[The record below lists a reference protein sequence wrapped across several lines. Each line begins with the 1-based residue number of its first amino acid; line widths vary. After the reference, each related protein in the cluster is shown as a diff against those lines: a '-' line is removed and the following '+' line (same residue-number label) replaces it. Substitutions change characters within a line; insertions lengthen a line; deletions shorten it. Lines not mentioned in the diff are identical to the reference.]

1 MANSWIALSF
11 LALFALVVST
21 YPRYADHDL
30 AVVAV
35 VGVLLIAGLGG
46 ILLSGYT
53 SRRDDSD
60 SS

>member
-1 MANSWIALSF
+1 MRNSWIALGF

-30 AVVAV
+30 AVVGV